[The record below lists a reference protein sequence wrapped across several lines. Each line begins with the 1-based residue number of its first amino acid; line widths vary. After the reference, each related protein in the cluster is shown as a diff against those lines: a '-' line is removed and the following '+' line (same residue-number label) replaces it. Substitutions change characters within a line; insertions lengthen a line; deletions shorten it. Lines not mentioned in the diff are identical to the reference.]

1 MVAAPSDQNSRGTNF
16 RSAAV
21 RFRGRI
27 PTQKRNVFMGQN
39 FQRPSGHTWHKSN
52 HNCIHT
58 FRPKSGIWPGA
69 RVKWPSKI
77 SGSHPHS
84 KAQCVHGTELP
95 KTKWTYVAQVQ
106 PQLHSY
112 FSTEKRYLTWGSCE
126 VTHRRYKSFVRL
138 DSLYK
143 KTSTMTLEISFS
155 SFRIPGRSKRN
166 AHFLV
171 FGESRYTKLESVFE
185 GSVGR
190 ESDFLVF
197 SPLGTL

>member
-1 MVAAPSDQNSRGTNF
+1 MCSWDRTSKDQVDIRGTSPTTIAF
-16 RSAAV
+16 ILFDPKAVFDLGLVWSDPV

-39 FQRPSGHTWHKSN
+39 FQRPSRHTWHKSN

-69 RVKWPSKI
+69 RVKWPI
-77 SGSHPHS
+77 G
-84 KAQCVHGTELP
+84 A
-95 KTKWTYVAQVQ
+95 TKVSYV
-106 PQLHSY
+106 
-112 FSTEKRYLTWGSCE
+112 LT
-126 VTHRRYKSFVRL
+126 VY
-138 DSLYK
+138 DK
-143 KTSTMTLEISFS
+143 KTSTMRLEILFS
-155 SFRIPGRSKRN
+155 SFRILGCSKRN

-171 FGESRYTKLESVFE
+171 FGEGRYTKLESVFE

>member
-1 MVAAPSDQNSRGTNF
+1 MAQVQPQLHSYFSTE
-16 RSAAV
+16 
-21 RFRGRI
+21 
-27 PTQKRNVFMGQN
+27 KRYL
-39 FQRPSGHTWHKSN
+39 TWGS
-52 HNCIHT
+52 CEVT
-58 FRPKSGIWPGA
+58 
-69 RVKWPSKI
+69 KI

-84 KAQCVHGTELP
+84 KAQCAHGTELP